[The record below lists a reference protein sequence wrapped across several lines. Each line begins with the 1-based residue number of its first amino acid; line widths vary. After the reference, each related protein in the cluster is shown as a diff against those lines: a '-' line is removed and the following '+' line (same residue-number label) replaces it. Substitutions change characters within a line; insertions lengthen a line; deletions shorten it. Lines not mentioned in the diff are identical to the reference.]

1 MYGTQQGAG
10 SAGIHTVIPGD
21 TLYKI
26 SERYDIAMRDI
37 ALANR
42 LQAPFKVSPGMRLK
56 MPPPQKYKA
65 RPGDTLYSIS
75 RLFGVNTSEIAEM
88 NNLRAPYK
96 VEPGQTLR
104 LPTVTRK
111 TAPPPRAV
119 IASVPKVEKP
129 VQIAPLPGQKPV
141 AAPEKAEEVAA
152 VSVPSAKPEPKAK
165 ITAQTP
171 KRASNKFL
179 RPVEG
184 SIISSYGPK
193 ENGLHND
200 GINIS
205 APAGAPV
212 RAADN
217 GVVVYAGN
225 ELKGSGNL
233 VLVRHE
239 GRWMTAYAHMGNI
252 QIKRGDVIKRGQ
264 TIGTVGSTGSVDSP
278 QLHFEVRRG
287 TEAINPKQYLEG

>member
-1 MYGTQQGAG
+1 MIA
-10 SAGIHTVIPGD
+10 GD

-56 MPPPQKYKA
+56 MPPPQKYKT
-65 RPGDTLYSIS
+65 RPGDTLYSVS
-75 RLFGVNTSEIAEM
+75 RLFGVNTSEIAEL
-88 NNLRAPYK
+88 NDLRAPYK
-96 VEPGQTLR
+96 VAPGQTLR

-119 IASVPKVEKP
+119 VASVPKVDKP
-129 VQIAPLPGQKPV
+129 VQIAPLPGQKP
-141 AAPEKAEEVAA
+141 AA
-152 VSVPSAKPEPKAK
+152 VSENVQEMEAVSAVPPKPEPKAK
-165 ITAQTP
+165 IIAQTP
-171 KRASNKFL
+171 PRASSKFL
-179 RPVEG
+179 KPVEG
-184 SIISSYGPK
+184 AIISTYGPK

-205 APAGAPV
+205 APPGTPV

-217 GVVVYAGN
+217 GVVVYAGS

-233 VLVRHE
+233 VLVRHD